1 MCDTCYEVTARR
13 GLRNNPSKINISKP
27 HLCVWL
33 NVQSQFPLLSFYA
46 RPMPNLTKIAFTQ
59 KPKVCVCIHTVTYLK
74 LHNCFG
80 KLLIFLH
87 RAVIRLSTHIW
98 HTLTHSPPDASS
110 GSRTLKSKRD
120 DGRWKFQK
128 AIKTNNLVHFNY
140 VGGGHFGL
148 RGNACHDLQ
157 RLHCRRVCWHFL
169 RIQLHLPAVTGVM
182 WQTLNDIIQCN
193 NNLTTMPRDVSPAFC
208 LSCRLPLGN
217 LKSKTYSGSFP
228 LLCIK
233 RVSIEWGC

>member
-1 MCDTCYEVTARR
+1 MCLCLSFARARHSFLSLSVTKKETHIFRRAAPRVCVCVCDTCYEVTARR

-59 KPKVCVCIHTVTYLK
+59 RPKVCVCIHTVTYLK

-98 HTLTHSPPDASS
+98 HTLTHSPHNTRS
-110 GSRTLKSKRD
+110 GLCALKSKWARWGVD
-120 DGRWKFQK
+120 NGWWKFQT
-128 AIKTNNLVHFNY
+128 AIKTINLVHFHY
-140 VGGGHFGL
+140 VGGGTLWLEMKRVPRSTAFTL
-148 RGNACHDLQ
+148 SP
-157 RLHCRRVCWHFL
+157 RLFALLVY
-169 RIQLHLPAVTGVM
+169 P
-182 WQTLNDIIQCN
+182 
-193 NNLTTMPRDVSPAFC
+193 TMFTSRKRRDVTNPERHNAM
-208 LSCRLPLGN
+208 
-217 LKSKTYSGSFP
+217 
-228 LLCIK
+228 
-233 RVSIEWGC
+233 

>member
-140 VGGGHFGL
+140 VGGG
-148 RGNACHDLQ
+148 
-157 RLHCRRVCWHFL
+157 
-169 RIQLHLPAVTGVM
+169 
-182 WQTLNDIIQCN
+182 TLW
-193 NNLTTMPRDVSPAFC
+193 LER
-208 LSCRLPLGN
+208 
-217 LKSKTYSGSFP
+217 
-228 LLCIK
+228 K
-233 RVSIEWGC
+233 RVPRSTAFTLSPCLLTLLAHPTTFTSRNRRNVTNPERHNTV